1 MSKRLF
7 SMSIKIFSI
16 DKGQLFVFL
25 LISALLHAGIIL
37 IASQARDG
45 KKALP
50 RLIPV
55 DVIEL
60 PQPTKTGVRS
70 QKPAPAGRKQGSEV
84 RREMERPQASSTPAL
99 PFPKEEKIKIPLPL
113 ESKPLW
119 EEKAQQ
125 QPLTKKQALEDKE
138 IPPPASLKEEK
149 PFNPYPT
156 KERLAE
162 LAEKYEKETPTA
174 EEDKNLSLE
183 TSEPRSISYLQGL
196 KSKIY
201 HKWGYPEAA
210 AKEGQ
215 SGRLW
220 VRFIIKKDGTLEDI
234 ILIKS
239 SGYPMLDD
247 AALSAIRLAAPFYS
261 FPTSF
266 GSLERITINAS
277 FEYIMEF
284 IPYRM
289 RNRE

>member
-1 MSKRLF
+1 
-7 SMSIKIFSI
+7 MSIKIFSI

-25 LISALLHAGIIL
+25 LISALLHVGIIL

-50 RLIPV
+50 RLVAI

-60 PQPTKTGVRS
+60 PQPTKEKKPEEKKKIPPALLPPKEVSSSKISPKVESLAKLSEKAMQAEEKTK
-70 QKPAPAGRKQGSEV
+70 QKPSA
-84 RREMERPQASSTPAL
+84 
-99 PFPKEEKIKIPLPL
+99 KEETIETEENIHSAPL
-113 ESKPLW
+113 
-119 EEKAQQ
+119 
-125 QPLTKKQALEDKE
+125 
-138 IPPPASLKEEK
+138 LKEER
-149 PFNPYPT
+149 PLTIFPS

-247 AALSAIRLAAPFYS
+247 AALSAIRLAEPFYS

-266 GSLERITINAS
+266 GSLEKITINAS
-277 FEYIMEF
+277 FEYIMEV

>member
-1 MSKRLF
+1 
-7 SMSIKIFSI
+7 MSIKIFSI

-60 PQPTKTGVRS
+60 PQPTKTEVRR
-70 QKPAPAGRKQGSEV
+70 QKSEV

-162 LAEKYEKETPTA
+162 LAEKYERETPTA

-220 VRFIIKKDGTLEDI
+220 VRFIIKKDGTLEDA

-247 AALSAIRLAAPFYS
+247 AALSAIRLAAPFYP

-266 GSLERITINAS
+266 GSLEKITINAS
-277 FEYIMEF
+277 FEYIMEA

>member
-1 MSKRLF
+1 
-7 SMSIKIFSI
+7 MSIKIFSI

-25 LISALLHAGIIL
+25 LISALLHVGIIL

-50 RLIPV
+50 RLIPI

-60 PQPTKTGVRS
+60 SQPTKEKKPEEKKKIPSALLPPKEVGSSKISPKGESLAKLSEKAMQAEEKTK
-70 QKPAPAGRKQGSEV
+70 QKPSA
-84 RREMERPQASSTPAL
+84 
-99 PFPKEEKIKIPLPL
+99 KEETIETEENIHSAPL
-113 ESKPLW
+113 
-119 EEKAQQ
+119 
-125 QPLTKKQALEDKE
+125 
-138 IPPPASLKEEK
+138 LKEER
-149 PFNPYPT
+149 PLTIFPS

-196 KSKIY
+196 KSKIH

-247 AALSAIRLAAPFYS
+247 AALSAIRLAAPFYP

-266 GSLERITINAS
+266 GSLEKITINAS
-277 FEYIMEF
+277 FEYIMEA

>member
-1 MSKRLF
+1 
-7 SMSIKIFSI
+7 
-16 DKGQLFVFL
+16 
-25 LISALLHAGIIL
+25 
-37 IASQARDG
+37 
-45 KKALP
+45 
-50 RLIPV
+50 
-55 DVIEL
+55 
-60 PQPTKTGVRS
+60 
-70 QKPAPAGRKQGSEV
+70 
-84 RREMERPQASSTPAL
+84 MERPQASSTPAL

-162 LAEKYEKETPTA
+162 LAEKYERETPTA

-220 VRFIIKKDGTLEDI
+220 ARFIIKKDGTLEDI

-266 GSLERITINAS
+266 GSLEKITINAS
-277 FEYIMEF
+277 FEYIMEA

>member
-60 PQPTKTGVRS
+60 PQPTKTEVRR
-70 QKPAPAGRKQGSEV
+70 QKSEV

-162 LAEKYEKETPTA
+162 LAEKYERETPTA

-247 AALSAIRLAAPFYS
+247 EALSAIRLAAPFYP

-266 GSLERITINAS
+266 GSLEKITINAS
-277 FEYIMEF
+277 FEYIMEA

>member
-60 PQPTKTGVRS
+60 PQPTKTEVRR
-70 QKPAPAGRKQGSEV
+70 QKSEV

-149 PFNPYPT
+149 PFNPH
-156 KERLAE
+156 
-162 LAEKYEKETPTA
+162 TPNKHLSSVGVKTDN
-174 EEDKNLSLE
+174 DKH
-183 TSEPRSISYLQGL
+183 TMQ
-196 KSKIY
+196 
-201 HKWGYPEAA
+201 
-210 AKEGQ
+210 
-215 SGRLW
+215 
-220 VRFIIKKDGTLEDI
+220 
-234 ILIKS
+234 
-239 SGYPMLDD
+239 
-247 AALSAIRLAAPFYS
+247 
-261 FPTSF
+261 
-266 GSLERITINAS
+266 
-277 FEYIMEF
+277 
-284 IPYRM
+284 
-289 RNRE
+289 

>member
-1 MSKRLF
+1 
-7 SMSIKIFSI
+7 MSIKIFSI

-25 LISALLHAGIIL
+25 LISALLHVGIIL

-50 RLIPV
+50 RLIPI

-60 PQPTKTGVRS
+60 PQPTKEKKPEEKKKAPPALLPPKEVDSSKISPKREELTKLS
-70 QKPAPAGRKQGSEV
+70 EKAIQAEEKTKQKPSAKEEIIETKEDRHVAPLLKQ
-84 RREMERPQASSTPAL
+84 ERPLTI
-99 PFPKEEKIKIPLPL
+99 FP
-113 ESKPLW
+113 S
-119 EEKAQQ
+119 
-125 QPLTKKQALEDKE
+125 
-138 IPPPASLKEEK
+138 
-149 PFNPYPT
+149 

-220 VRFIIKKDGTLEDI
+220 VRFIIKKDGTLEDA

-247 AALSAIRLAAPFYS
+247 AALSAIRLAAPFYP

-266 GSLERITINAS
+266 GSLEKITINAS
-277 FEYIMEF
+277 FEYIMEA